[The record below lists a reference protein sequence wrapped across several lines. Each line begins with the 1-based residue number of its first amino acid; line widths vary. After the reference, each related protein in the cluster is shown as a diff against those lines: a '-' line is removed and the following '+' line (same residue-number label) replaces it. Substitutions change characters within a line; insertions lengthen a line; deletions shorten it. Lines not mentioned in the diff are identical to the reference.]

1 MAHYFVIATRYKY
14 GRQGE
19 TYNDDSATDGGGGG
33 GGFTF
38 GGVTVG
44 VSGESNGFVF
54 YLYL

>member
-19 TYNDDSATDGGGGG
+19 TYDDDSATDRG

-44 VSGESNGFVF
+44 ASGESTGFVL
-54 YLYL
+54 YLYS

>member
-1 MAHYFVIATRYKY
+1 MTHYFVIATRYKY

>member
-19 TYNDDSATDGGGGG
+19 TYDDDSATDGGGG

-44 VSGESNGFVF
+44 AAGESNGFVF
-54 YLYL
+54 YLYS